1 MITITG
7 LTARQKQVI
16 DLLWNCTTLEQAR
29 ALVAALPT
37 ERDRADAGSLLLMV
51 GWDCVELEEGLDQYA
66 AAAAHA
72 IARAGS
78 R

>member
-7 LTARQKQVI
+7 LTPRQKQVI
-16 DLLWNCTTLEQAR
+16 DLLWNCQTIEQAR

-66 AAAAHA
+66 DAANAAISSA
-72 IARAGS
+72 MR
-78 R
+78 